1 MRNKPIIEDVLDKI
15 RCPQFGYDDY
25 GEWGALS
32 FHKRLKIKELCDYA
46 KSLEKYYE
54 EQKKKESKNMKSE
67 TFMNVAKELT
77 KKFAEV
83 ENDVKLKQNDVYI
96 VWYNY
101 TLGNSKALLSTNI
114 EDGRYYEVTYNKEK
128 SEIYIDIYKKEHNE
142 CVGVKIV

>member
-1 MRNKPIIEDVLDKI
+1 
-15 RCPQFGYDDY
+15 
-25 GEWGALS
+25 
-32 FHKRLKIKELCDYA
+32 
-46 KSLEKYYE
+46 
-54 EQKKKESKNMKSE
+54 MKSE

-77 KKFAEV
+77 KKFAEI

-142 CVGVKIV
+142 CVGVEII

>member
-1 MRNKPIIEDVLDKI
+1 MGRRKPIIEDVLDKV
-15 RCPQFGYDDY
+15 RCPQFGYDVY
-25 GEWGALS
+25 GEWGTLR
-32 FHKRLKIKELCDYA
+32 FDQRLEIKELCDYA
-46 KSLEKYYE
+46 KLLEEYYE
-54 EQKKKESKNMKSE
+54 EHERKSKNMKSE

-83 ENDVKLKQNDVYI
+83 ENDVELKQNDIYI

-128 SEIYIDIYKKEHNE
+128 SEIYIDVYKKEHNE
-142 CVGVKIV
+142 CVGVEIV